1 MDTATTTR
9 VHTTLV
15 TAGLLEAAM
24 VAMGVAMAAMDV
36 AMVATDAATVDME
49 EGAGIMVQV
58 M

>member
-1 MDTATTTR
+1 
-9 VHTTLV
+9 
-15 TAGLLEAAM
+15 M